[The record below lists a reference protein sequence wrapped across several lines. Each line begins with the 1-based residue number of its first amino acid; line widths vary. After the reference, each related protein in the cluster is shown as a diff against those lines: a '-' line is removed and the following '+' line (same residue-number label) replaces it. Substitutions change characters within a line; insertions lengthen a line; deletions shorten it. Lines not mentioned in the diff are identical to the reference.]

1 MASYRSTPHRVRNL
15 DPSRERLSMPLFY
28 DPRWEATLS
37 PLDKAE
43 SAAGGEAEPAYGDVG
58 FDPSVWHE
66 LSGASGAVRWGD
78 YLMRK
83 VAKVF
88 PTLLADGAN

>member
-15 DPSRERLSMPLFY
+15 DPSRERLSMPLFC
-28 DPRWEATLS
+28 DPRWEATLL

-58 FDPSVWHE
+58 FDP
-66 LSGASGAVRWGD
+66 
-78 YLMRK
+78 K
-83 VAKVF
+83 CVARAERREWRRA
-88 PTLLADGAN
+88 LG